1 MGWWRI
7 WLHCMRP
14 GFDPWVGKIPWRRKW
29 QPTPVFLPGE
39 SHGQRTLLGYSPWGR
54 KESDTTERLHFLS
67 LSFLHWG
74 GTILHSHDQSMRV
87 PVHSITKDYVVKPLT
102 FYQSDKWEIVSHF
115 SFNLYFSYYEWGW
128 IFFHI
133 LKSFFFSEK
142 CLDSLENIF
151 NVFQSLTVF

>member
-1 MGWWRI
+1 MIKCPPAMQETWVWSLSWEDPLEKEMATHSSILAWRI
-7 WLHCMRP
+7 PWTE
-14 GFDPWVGKIPWRRKW
+14 DPDRLQSMG
-29 QPTPVFLPGE
+29 
-39 SHGQRTLLGYSPWGR
+39 SQRVRHNWAT
-54 KESDTTERLHFLS
+54 S

-102 FYQSDKWEIVSHF
+102 FCQSDKWEIVSHF

-142 CLDSLENIF
+142 CLDSLENTF
-151 NVFQSLTVF
+151 SVFQSLTEKKKRK